1 MNSIYKTLLIGIIL
15 LFVGI
20 ATSSAQIRFGVK
32 GGVDVINNKI
42 STDILNVNNRLGY
55 YIGPTLEFMAPGPSF
70 GFELSV
76 FYGRKEYELE
86 NNSMNASIS
95 NYNYISVPL
104 SIKKRFGLSSLA
116 AIFLQVGAFG
126 NVKLEGGNISMNNVV
141 DQYKAKTFIGGVH
154 AGAGLTLLNHLELG
168 MYYRTVLTDNYS
180 EDGPDWEKFND
191 QNTTNWSVGLTYYF

>member
-1 MNSIYKTLLIGIIL
+1 MKNIHKILLVAVIL
-15 LFVGI
+15 LFAGVTTG
-20 ATSSAQIRFGVK
+20 SAQIRFGLK
-32 GGVDVINNKI
+32 GGVDIINNKI
-42 STDILNVNNRLGY
+42 STDILDVNNRLGY
-55 YIGPTLEFMAPGPSF
+55 YIGPTLEFMAPGPNF

-86 NNSMNASIS
+86 NNKVDASIS
-95 NYNYISVPL
+95 NYDYISVPL

-141 DQYKAKTFIGGVH
+141 DQYKAKAFQAGVQ
-154 AGAGLTLLNHLELG
+154 AGAGITLLNHLEVG

-180 EDGPDWEKFND
+180 DEGPDWEKFND
-191 QNTTNWSVGLTYYF
+191 NNSTNWSVGLTYYF

>member
-1 MNSIYKTLLIGIIL
+1 MKNIHKILLVAVIL
-15 LFVGI
+15 LFAGVTTG
-20 ATSSAQIRFGVK
+20 SAQIRFGLK
-32 GGVDVINNKI
+32 GGVDIINNKI
-42 STDILNVNNRLGY
+42 STDILDVNNRLGY
-55 YIGPTLEFMAPGPSF
+55 YIGPTLEFMAPGPNF

-86 NNSMNASIS
+86 NNKVDASIS
-95 NYNYISVPL
+95 NYDYISVPL

-141 DQYKAKTFIGGVH
+141 DQYKAKTFQAGVQ
-154 AGAGLTLLNHLELG
+154 AGAGITLLNHLEVG

-180 EDGPDWEKFND
+180 DEGPDWEKFND
-191 QNTTNWSVGLTYYF
+191 NNSTNWSVGLTYYF

>member
-1 MNSIYKTLLIGIIL
+1 MKNIHKILLVAVIL
-15 LFVGI
+15 LFAGVTTG
-20 ATSSAQIRFGVK
+20 SAQIRFGLK
-32 GGVDVINNKI
+32 GGVDIINNKI
-42 STDILNVNNRLGY
+42 STDILDVNNRLGY
-55 YIGPTLEFMAPGPSF
+55 YIGPTLEFMAPGPNF

-86 NNSMNASIS
+86 NNKVDASIS
-95 NYNYISVPL
+95 NYDYISVPL

-141 DQYKAKTFIGGVH
+141 DQYKAKTFQAGVQ
-154 AGAGLTLLNHLELG
+154 AGAGITLLNHLEVG

-180 EDGPDWEKFND
+180 DDGPDWEKFND
-191 QNTTNWSVGLTYYF
+191 NNSTNWSVGLTYYF